1 MDDIKKIYAF
11 IISAPVIIIIFIIA
25 LVIMI
30 ADGSNGDPSAVAVGN
45 LSEFNAPFK
54 IDVTYSITSLF
65 GTRNDPFTNEEI
77 FHSGIDL
84 SAPEGTEIVASAG
97 GKIYKTGYE
106 PNGLGNYVKIQH
118 DVNGET
124 YYTAYGHMLDNSIVV
139 SEGQIVKS
147 GEKIGIIGST
157 GRSTGIHVHFMLM
170 SPNCS
175 YNKSDLKDPK
185 SIIDSDLI
193 RRNEYKNN
201 KSKYPSLQPI
211 QGQQPSQ
218 SFGS

>member
-65 GTRNDPFTNEEI
+65 
-77 FHSGIDL
+77 DL

-218 SFGS
+218 SFGR